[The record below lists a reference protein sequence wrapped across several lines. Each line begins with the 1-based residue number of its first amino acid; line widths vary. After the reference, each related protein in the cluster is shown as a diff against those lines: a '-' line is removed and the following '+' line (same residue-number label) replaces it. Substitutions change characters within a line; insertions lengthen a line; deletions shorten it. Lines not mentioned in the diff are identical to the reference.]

1 MAAPRGRLLSAF
13 SVALAAVG
21 CAPPGPRT
29 PEGATEALRGQ
40 MAVGAPLQADV
51 SYLRA
56 GDARGPRLILV
67 HGTPGSATAW
77 SDYLMNPPPGIEVLA
92 LDRPGFGR
100 SGPEGAMPGLAEQ
113 AAAVIAL
120 LPADGRPVV
129 LLGHSLGGPVVAWA
143 AARLAIEQPQRVL
156 GLVLLSASLDP
167 ALEAIH
173 PMQHVG
179 AWGPVRWLLPRVIR
193 NANSELMALKP
204 ELEALGR
211 MLPAIHTKVVIVH
224 GTQDDLV
231 PVANVPY
238 MQARLSGAR
247 CVKTVLL
254 PGLNHFLPWNSEA
267 AVRVAV
273 RQAQEPAC

>member
-1 MAAPRGRLLSAF
+1 MRGHVS
-13 SVALAAVG
+13 
-21 CAPPGPRT
+21 
-29 PEGATEALRGQ
+29 
-40 MAVGAPLQADV
+40 VGAPLQAEI

-56 GDARGPRLILV
+56 GDGSGPRLILV
-67 HGTPGSATAW
+67 HGTPGAATGW
-77 SDYLMNPPPGIEVLA
+77 SDYLVDPPAGVEVVA

-100 SGPEGAMPGLAEQ
+100 SGPEGAVPGLADQ

-143 AARLAIEQPQRVL
+143 AARLAVEQPQRVA

-167 ALEAIH
+167 AQEAIH
-173 PMQHVG
+173 PMQQVG

-204 ELEALGR
+204 ELEALGP
-211 MLPAIHTKVVIVH
+211 MLPSIRTKVVIVH

-231 PVANVPY
+231 PLANVPY
-238 MQARLSGAR
+238 MQAHLTGAR
-247 CVKTVLL
+247 CVQTVLL
-254 PGLNHFLPWNSEA
+254 PGFNHFLPWNSQA
-267 AVRVAV
+267 AVRDAV
-273 RQAQEPAC
+273 RRALEPAC